1 MKKKRRKVKR
11 SRQHSVKRGRRVRKV
26 TPSRKRNPRAGV
38 ALYAQA
44 RGTPILKYTGGIKF
58 ARVGVPVRFANRLLA
73 LQAGREL
80 KREFPML
87 RKFKLWAA

>member
-11 SRQHSVKRGRRVRKV
+11 SRQRSVKRRVRKV